1 MINLDQNA
9 TTRVAPQVVHAMT
22 RAMEAL
28 PGNPSSVHEPGRLA
42 RAALEEARMEL
53 ANVLDVAPEAVVFVA
68 SGSEANNLAI
78 KGLVLARVGKP
89 SHLVVS
95 AIEHLSVLHAARAMA
110 KLCPWVSLTEVSPDA
125 DGRVQPQALA
135 AAFRPETCLVCLMH
149 ANNETGV
156 LQPVA
161 EAARLAHEVGAAF
174 HCDAIQSLG
183 RASLDVAALDCDTL
197 ALSAHKFHG
206 PKGVGALIVR
216 PGMELVPLVHGGNQ
230 ERQLRAGTEN
240 VPAAIGMAL
249 AARLAVERLD
259 ANVER
264 LRLLERAF
272 CAVLRAGLPDLQFN
286 GDQVDKL
293 PGVVNASIPG
303 VHRDDLV
310 VGLEMA
316 GFAVSGGSACASGV
330 LEPSHVLTAMGL
342 SPWRARGGTRVSFGA
357 EHSEQDARGAAE
369 ALTMLA
375 RRLQAVSP
383 VEDAQ

>member
-9 TTRVAPQVVHAMT
+9 TTRVDPQVVHAMT

-53 ANVLDVAPEAVVFVA
+53 ANVLGVASEAIVFVA

-78 KGLVLARVGKP
+78 KGLLLARAGKP

-95 AIEHLSVLHAARAMA
+95 AIEHPSVLQAARAMA
-110 KLCPWVSLTEVSPDA
+110 KLCPWVSLTEVPPDA
-125 DGRVQPQALA
+125 DGRVQPEALA
-135 AAFRPETCLVCLMH
+135 AAFRTETCLVCLMH

-161 EAARLAHEVGAAF
+161 EAARLAHAAGAAF

-183 RASLDVAALDCDTL
+183 RAPLDVAALDCDTL

-206 PKGVGALIVR
+206 PKGVGALVVR
-216 PGMELVPLVHGGNQ
+216 PGVELVPLVHGGNQ

-240 VPAAIGMAL
+240 VPAAVGMAL

-259 ANVER
+259 MTIER
-264 LRLLERAF
+264 LSLLERIF
-272 CAVLRAGLPDLQFN
+272 CAVLRDGLPDLQFN

-293 PGVVNASIPG
+293 PGVVNMSIPG
-303 VHRDDLV
+303 AHYDDLV
-310 VGLEMA
+310 VGLDVA
-316 GFAVSGGSACASGV
+316 GFAVSAGSACASGV

-342 SPWRARGGTRVSFGA
+342 PPWRASGGTRVSFGA
-357 EHSEQDARGAAE
+357 ENSEHDAREAAS
-369 ALTMLA
+369 ALATLA
-375 RRLQAVSP
+375 RRLQAVQP
-383 VEDAQ
+383 GEDAQ